1 MLGEDHPQTLTTT
14 TSLSFA
20 YLNLRRF
27 DKAISHGEDC
37 LSKSKEAFGEF
48 HQHTFFY
55 TTRLADIYF
64 RRGQDEKDLI
74 KSLKMLKANFGNC
87 RKHLGDD
94 NEYTKECLELL
105 LEVTKERNA
114 RS

>member
-1 MLGEDHPQTLTTT
+1 MGEFHPDTLHTTT
-14 TSLSFA
+14 NLSFA
-20 YLNLRRF
+20 YLHLHRL
-27 DKAISHGEDC
+27 DKAIWYGEDC

-55 TTRLADIYF
+55 TTRLAVIYF

-74 KSLKMLKANFGNC
+74 KSLEMLKANFGNC
-87 RKHLGDD
+87 REHLGAD
-94 NEYTKECLELL
+94 NKYTKECLELL
-105 LEVTKERNA
+105 LKVTRALKA